1 MLTRVRT
8 RRSHRSHDWFHGN
21 EEARYAYGGFTTVL
35 MVGTWLP
42 FPGSI
47 ACFNGD
53 GWFVS
58 AIFFCYLTFPSL
70 LPYLQECSRS
80 TQQQWIWGACILPMV
95 IVPLLAR
102 VITDSSG
109 AAMDEV
115 IDIIYKHPL
124 YRLPQ
129 FVLGVLGGLLRKAGP
144 SLLGAEVAPSS
155 ISDWSESH
163 TG

>member
-1 MLTRVRT
+1 
-8 RRSHRSHDWFHGN
+8 
-21 EEARYAYGGFTTVL
+21 
-35 MVGTWLP
+35 
-42 FPGSI
+42 
-47 ACFNGD
+47 
-53 GWFVS
+53 VS
-58 AIFFCYLTFPSL
+58 TIFFCYLTFPSL

-109 AAMDEV
+109 LAMDEV
-115 IDIIYKHPL
+115 IWMIYKHPL
-124 YRLPQ
+124 YRFPQ
-129 FVLGVLGGLLRKAGP
+129 FVLGVLGGLLRKVGP

>member
-1 MLTRVRT
+1 VLTRVRT
-8 RRSHRSHDWFHGN
+8 RRSQCSQDWFHGN
-21 EEARYAYGGFTTVL
+21 EKARFAYGGVTTVL

-42 FPGSI
+42 FPGVI
-47 ACFNGD
+47 GCFNDD

-58 AIFFCYLTFPSL
+58 TILFCYLTFPSL

-80 TQQQWIWGACILPMV
+80 RQQQWIWGACLLPLAA
-95 IVPLLAR
+95 VPLLAR

-115 IDIIYKHPL
+115 MLVLYEHPL
-124 YRLPQ
+124 FRLPQ